1 MQQLQPCHHHKQNA
15 VASSHG
21 FHPLEAIRRKRPA
34 SQHAPCIQST
44 NTFNNPQRYHSCRKI
59 ADIPWQPNP
68 SHMQQL
74 QPYHHHKE
82 KAVASSHG
90 FQPLQAIRRKNGLKS
105 QLSAAL
111 EPLKDLLI
119 FFFFFF
125 RLLTDTSLGCAKLR
139 CLDSGASGTARAA
152 PQQLGYLSKP
162 ICTMAPL
169 TPTLIP
175 RTHPPNAGSLDE
187 AAREHTGRLDATKE
201 NSKKAPWLAHF
212 HSTPLPLRC
221 HAPLSAPTHQA

>member
-1 MQQLQPCHHHKQNA
+1 MPQATAFTRLKPFGEKDRPHSTHPASNQLIPSTIHKGITLA
-15 VASSHG
+15 GRLLTSHG
-21 FHPLEAIRRKRPA
+21 NRIHLTCSSCNRTIITKKKLL
-34 SQHAPCIQST
+34 
-44 NTFNNPQRYHSCRKI
+44 PQATAFSPFK
-59 ADIPWQPNP
+59 PF
-68 SHMQQL
+68 
-74 QPYHHHKE
+74 E
-82 KAVASSHG
+82 E
-90 FQPLQAIRRKNGLKS
+90 KNGLKS

-201 NSKKAPWLAHF
+201 NSCLLYTSDACRR
-212 HSTPLPLRC
+212 S
-221 HAPLSAPTHQA
+221 